1 MLDTP
6 RQAAKATLARLALS
20 LLGAAFFAVSA
31 QAATQVGVSVSVHQ
45 PGFYGRVDIGEQPPV
60 VLYPQPIIVQQGPV
74 TVVQR
79 PIYLRVPPG
88 HSRDW
93 PRYCN
98 RYRACGQPVYFV
110 RGNEREWAGERE
122 RHDERRDHGG
132 ERGDRGDHAR
142 DQHEDRGHGHGH
154 RR

>member
-1 MLDTP
+1 MSNTP
-6 RQAAKATLARLALS
+6 HQPVTARLTRLALC

-60 VLYPQPIIVQQGPV
+60 VVYPQPIIVHQGPV
-74 TVVQR
+74 AVVQR

-110 RGNEREWAGERE
+110 RGNEREWAGERG
-122 RHDERRDHGG
+122 RHEDPRGHGRDH
-132 ERGDRGDHAR
+132 R
-142 DQHEDRGHGHGH
+142 EDRGHDH
-154 RR
+154 RH